1 MEKLHTYDEFLNENL
16 NEALKEGD
24 SVTHRIFAEI
34 KGTVIAGPMKYSEL
48 EKSIPGIDLPEE
60 DDVYIKPYINKPVWI
75 AILLD
80 DKQTKFGATTQE
92 FK

>member
-16 NEALKEGD
+16 NEALKKGD
-24 SVTHRIFAEI
+24 SITHRIFNNV
-34 KGTVIAGPMKYSEL
+34 KGTIIAGPVKYFEL
-48 EKSIPGIDLPEE
+48 EKIIPGIEMPE
-60 DDVYIKPYINKPVWI
+60 DWDFYVKPYLKQPVWI

-80 DKQTKFGATTQE
+80 DGRTQIGVNIKE